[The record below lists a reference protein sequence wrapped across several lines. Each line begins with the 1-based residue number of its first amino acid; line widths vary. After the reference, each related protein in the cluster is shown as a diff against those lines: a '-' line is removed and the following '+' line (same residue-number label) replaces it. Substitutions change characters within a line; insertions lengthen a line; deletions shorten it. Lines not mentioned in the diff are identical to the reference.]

1 MLRTKKHDSQVGNR
15 CGGVDVWRA
24 VYMYLCMYQGCQGG
38 WAWPTDKIM
47 LCTEYIQQKWDPIDH
62 HVVCLHLFQ
71 NQTNQA
77 IGRNERAQTLE
88 FRSGGKIR
96 KARSSKT
103 KGKPRTT
110 NDRLRQILP
119 TPTLTTSYL
128 ATMSNPQSVACFG
141 KKRTATAVAIAKVR
155 WDPWG
160 GFCGRAARRRRKEI
174 YADLSTLGI

>member
-47 LCTEYIQQKWDPIDH
+47 LCTTKMGPH
-62 HVVCLHLFQ
+62 RPSRGMSPPFPKS
-71 NQTNQA
+71 NQSSH
-77 IGRNERAQTLE
+77 GRNERAQTLE